1 MEVMM
6 ENYLDLTIDEV
17 YDVIMTDV
25 VWPASFDST
34 KKIAFINHMIIYF
47 EKSEE
52 YEKCASLQWRIH
64 GMEDSK

>member
-1 MEVMM
+1 MEMTE

-17 YDVIMTDV
+17 YDVIADDTI
-25 VWPASFDST
+25 WPKSFDLT

-47 EKSEE
+47 EKNEE
-52 YEKCASLQWRIH
+52 YEKCASLQGRIH